1 MAKRENLLEA
11 IVSYHRAGIPAD
23 QKCSQN
29 KQSIEPFSDAPGAA
43 MIMISAGIIRRS
55 SDRNLGVRAGL
66 NKAGSGFSIDTGIK
80 PLPPLRSIGR
90 GRGL

>member
-11 IVSYHRAGIPAD
+11 IISYHRAGIPAD

-55 SDRNLGVRAGL
+55 SDWNLGVRAGL
-66 NKAGSGFSIDTGIK
+66 EQSRKRFLNRHGN
-80 PLPPLRSIGR
+80 
-90 GRGL
+90 